1 VSNIHSNVTFYV
13 SGTSNI
19 SNANSILEQN
29 TANQHAKSITVEA
42 VLLDDFLN
50 DNQFRDLSFIKIDAE
65 GAELEIL
72 KGGLKLI
79 QKYNPYMTLE
89 VHPRSFDD
97 QVKTQKEIFDLL
109 NQLGYKIY
117 KDHQAVDREEFCSF
131 AECFEVF
138 LIPS

>member
-1 VSNIHSNVTFYV
+1 M
-13 SGTSNI
+13 
-19 SNANSILEQN
+19 
-29 TANQHAKSITVEA
+29 EA

-97 QVKTQKEIFDLL
+97 QS
-109 NQLGYKIY
+109 
-117 KDHQAVDREEFCSF
+117 KDTKRDFRSIESAR
-131 AECFEVF
+131 
-138 LIPS
+138 I